1 MTAKAAKTKPLHL
14 RLEDWIDEHFFGFAQ
29 KKGWFNAITYYAIRD
44 PRYQRAEVCW
54 SECVRK
60 WKKAMPRRYPTLE
73 EWKKL
78 AGQCDPTALL
88 VPRERTAQACLNLVH
103 PDRLSRAVSCYIDWE
118 ALAYWARPALEPGRP
133 LPAEVTQE
141 LNRRCPGFL
150 EQDRQAR
157 QDATRGA
164 EAWQRLMLWVGN
176 HRFQEAKNEGWY
188 DAILI
193 QKRIHPW
200 SIRTMEFSDHCRQT
214 FGRTL
219 FDKPRWQRND

>member
-1 MTAKAAKTKPLHL
+1 LTAKAAKTKPLHL

-78 AGQCDPTALL
+78 AGQSDPTALL

-103 PDRLSRAVSCYIDWE
+103 PDRLSRAVPVISI
-118 ALAYWARPALEPGRP
+118 GRP
-133 LPAEVTQE
+133 LRTGLDQLWSPAARCQQKS
-141 LNRRCPGFL
+141 RR
-150 EQDRQAR
+150 
-157 QDATRGA
+157 
-164 EAWQRLMLWVGN
+164 N
-176 HRFQEAKNEGWY
+176 
-188 DAILI
+188 
-193 QKRIHPW
+193 
-200 SIRTMEFSDHCRQT
+200 
-214 FGRTL
+214 
-219 FDKPRWQRND
+219 